1 MAGNSNPGHISI
13 FYDRPL
19 HHKIRPGREPERI
32 GEDEAEH
39 PDDLKKFH
47 QIKARIELVGE
58 IEDVK
63 TIGDLL
69 KELARN

>member
-1 MAGNSNPGHISI
+1 MI
-13 FYDRPL
+13 
-19 HHKIRPGREPERI
+19 ERYTI
-32 GEDEAEH
+32 KFGPAVSQKELEKALNEAKH

-63 TIGDLL
+63 KIGDLL
-69 KELARN
+69 KGLARN